1 MNSNE
6 QTTPSTNRPHVVRRY
21 ANRKFYDTEASR
33 YVTLAGMAELIR
45 SGREVQVVDLATGRE
60 ITAATY
66 AQIICEEERRNPS
79 LSPAELSRIIREG
92 LRPAPQQQ
100 TVPQQ

>member
-1 MNSNE
+1 MSSNE
-6 QTTPSTNRPHVVRRY
+6 QIAPSTSQPHVVRRY

-45 SGREVQVVDLATGRE
+45 NGREVKVIDLATGRE

-66 AQIICEEERRNPS
+66 AQIIYDEERRNPS
-79 LSPAELSRIIREG
+79 LSTAELSRIIREG
-92 LRPAPQQQ
+92 LRPAAQQ
-100 TVPQQ
+100 